1 MHLDFGLKLTQEQKL
16 VMTTEMQLSIRLLQ
30 MSSYELIEYV
40 NKEIQE
46 NIVLEYSNNSEI
58 VISESNIEKD
68 GVNHKEIVKYLE
80 FDNYS
85 SKSYNINNSEE
96 EISPFS
102 FISVKS
108 TLKDFL
114 YEQLSELN
122 LESSKL
128 TVCKYIVENLDSKG
142 YLDIELD
149 LICEE
154 LGITKEFSEQ
164 CLNTIQHLDP
174 CGIGARNLSECL
186 MIQIHRKGLYH
197 KDLEEI
203 ILNNL
208 NLLSENKFSAIAK
221 KMNIS
226 PLQVQKYGDL
236 IKSLEPKPSRGFYT
250 GEEIT
255 YIIPDAYIQEV
266 QGEYLVIMN
275 ESIVPRLHINN
286 IYKEVISL
294 SEDKVAIEY
303 VKEKINSALFLMKS
317 IDSRKRTLHRVINE
331 IITLQIEYFKY
342 GEEYLKPMTIKS
354 IAINLSLHESTVS
367 RAIRDKYIALNTG
380 KIIKI
385 KDLFTN
391 GIAGNKDNFSTQ
403 NIKRIIKEII
413 EEENVKKP
421 LSDSNI
427 CEILNHRGFNLS
439 RRTIAKYREE
449 MGIKSS
455 SQRKRL

>member
-46 NIVLEYSNNSEI
+46 NIVLEYSSNSEI

-68 GVNHKEIVKYLE
+68 GVNHKELVKYLE

-85 SKSYNINNSEE
+85 SKSYNVNNSEE

-186 MIQIHRKGLYH
+186 MIQINRKGLYH

-208 NLLSENKFSAIAK
+208 NLLSENKFSTIAK

-250 GEEIT
+250 GEEVT

-275 ESIVPRLHINN
+275 EGIVPRLHINN
-286 IYKEVISL
+286 IYKEIINL

-303 VKEKINSALFLMKS
+303 VKEKINNALFLMKS

>member
-275 ESIVPRLHINN
+275 EGIVPRLHINN
-286 IYKEVISL
+286 IYKEVINL

>member
-46 NIVLEYSNNSEI
+46 NIVLEYSSNNET
-58 VISESNIEKD
+58 VGSESNNEKD
-68 GVNHKEIVKYLE
+68 AVNHKELVKYLE

-85 SKSYNINNSEE
+85 GKSYNVNNSEE

-142 YLDIELD
+142 YLEIELD

-154 LGITKEFSEQ
+154 LGVTKEFSEQ
-164 CLNTIQHLDP
+164 CLNTIQDLDP

-186 MIQIHRKGLYH
+186 MIQINRKGLYH

-208 NLLSENKFSAIAK
+208 NLLSENKFSTIAK

-236 IKSLEPKPSRGFYT
+236 IKKLEPKPSRGFYT

-255 YIIPDAYIQEV
+255 YIVPDAYIQEV
-266 QGEYLVIMN
+266 QGEYLVLMN
-275 ESIVPRLHINN
+275 EGIVPKLHINN
-286 IYKEVISL
+286 IYKEIINL
-294 SEDKVAIEY
+294 SDDKVAIDY

-331 IITLQIEYFKY
+331 IITLQTEYFKH
-342 GEEYLKPMTIKS
+342 GEEYLKPMNIKS

-413 EEENVKKP
+413 EEENTKKP

-427 CEILNHRGFNLS
+427 CQILNDRGLNLS